1 MDGEVDGAAPTE
13 RALPAKFVATGLAVP
28 EQLDELHE
36 LLREAVA
43 KHSSVPAEALMM
55 FETAVME
62 IAGNVVE
69 HGRPVGQVLWRFDL
83 TIAAGS
89 LTALL
94 SDSGEEYERP
104 LDSGMPDE
112 WDESGR
118 GLPLAEATL
127 HELSFERRGSVNQW
141 RMVRNYE
148 PVAPEPT
155 AP

>member
-1 MDGEVDGAAPTE
+1 MTGEG
-13 RALPAKFVATGLAVP
+13 RALPASYVATGLAVP

-36 LLREAVA
+36 LLRSAVA
-43 KHSSVPAEALMM
+43 EHAEVPAEALMM

-69 HGRPVGQVLWRFDL
+69 HGRPHGQVLWRFDL
-83 TIAAGS
+83 TVSAHS

-104 LDSGMPDE
+104 PSAGMPDE
-112 WDESGR
+112 WAEAGR
-118 GLPLAEATL
+118 GLPMAEATL
-127 HELSFERRGSVNQW
+127 HELTFERRGEVNQW
-141 RMVRNYE
+141 RMVRHYAAG
-148 PVAPEPT
+148 APEPA